1 MKIYRTYL
9 NKTIDMKAKNIVWAL
24 VVALMSTVAIA
35 QEGESTMEG
44 IPVVEEI
51 VSDSSMTSASGTQ
64 SQSIT
69 QVGSWSVSYTSDTID
84 TAEAIELLEEI
95 FDEELP
101 EGFEGLLKTMM
112 GAATGGLII
121 VFIVLFGIFI
131 LPIILIIVI
140 LYFIYK
146 GRKAK
151 YDAYKSIAESGQ
163 AVPEEELR
171 RMSEPITDRAMFN
184 KGIKNIF
191 LGIGLAVLL
200 GIILRD
206 LGIGIGILVACIG
219 IGELLIDYFAKRNK

>member
-1 MKIYRTYL
+1 
-9 NKTIDMKAKNIVWAL
+9 MKAKNTVLAL
-24 VVALMSTVAIA
+24 VMTLMSIVATA

-51 VSDSSMTSASGTQ
+51 VSDSGTTETSGTQ
-64 SQSIT
+64 SVT
-69 QVGSWSVSYTSDTID
+69 RVGSWSVSYTSDTID
-84 TAEAIELLEEI
+84 TTEAIELLEEI

-121 VFIVLFGIFI
+121 VLIVLFGIFI

-151 YDAYKSIAESGQ
+151 YDTYKSIAESGQ
-163 AVPEEELR
+163 TIPEEELR
-171 RMSEPITDRAMFN
+171 KMSEPVTDRTMFN
-184 KGIKNIF
+184 KGIRNIC
-191 LGIGLAVLL
+191 LGVGLAVLL
-200 GIILRD
+200 GIMLGD
-206 LGIGIGILVACIG
+206 FGIGIGILVACIG
-219 IGELLIDYFAKRNK
+219 VGELLVDHFGKK

>member
-1 MKIYRTYL
+1 MKT
-9 NKTIDMKAKNIVWAL
+9 KSIVLIMMLAL
-24 VVALMSTVAIA
+24 LGFTVCSA
-35 QEGESTMEG
+35 QEGESTMDG
-44 IPVVEEI
+44 VPVVEDI
-51 VSDSSMTSASGTQ
+51 VTDSGTTGSSGTQ
-64 SQSIT
+64 SQSVT

-163 AVPEEELR
+163 ALPEEELR
-171 RMSEPITDRAMFN
+171 KMSEPITDRDMFN
-184 KGIKNIF
+184 KGVKNIC

-200 GIILRD
+200 GIIMGD
-206 LGIGIGILVACIG
+206 FGVGIGILVVCIG
-219 IGELLIDYFAKRNK
+219 VGELLVDYFAKKDK